1 MSAGRNINTLSQNWG
16 TPHKYVKAVKE
27 VFCGH
32 IDLDPCSNEYSI
44 VKAKVE
50 YRLPKHDGLK
60 ESWDY
65 QTIYVNPPYGIDK
78 VRGTTIKSWLA
89 RCAEAYEEYS
99 SEVLALVPI
108 AANTEHWKKYV
119 FTKARAICFLYD
131 TRLRFLEN
139 GKESGKGAPMA
150 CAMIYWGDNYDRFYE
165 VFIEHGAVVD
175 ISNLI
180 GEKIGKERH
189 ILKLFAESKVSDHG
203 HQRSNGVMHIAHD
216 KVKQQ

>member
-27 VFCGH
+27 VFGGH

-60 ESWDY
+60 ENWNY
-65 QTIYVNPPYGIDK
+65 PTIYVNPPYGIDK

-89 RCAEAYEEYS
+89 KCAAAYEEFS

-119 FTKARAICFLYD
+119 FTKAKAICFLYD

-150 CAMIYWGDNYDRFYE
+150 CAMVYWGDNYDRFYE
-165 VFIEHGAVVD
+165 VFIGHGAVVD

-189 ILKLFAESKVSDHG
+189 ILKLFADNKVSDH
-203 HQRSNGVMHIAHD
+203 AHLRRD
-216 KVKQQ
+216 VVIHVAHGKVKQQ